1 MRQNIIPIMPIVE
14 TQIKV
19 RVAAYIRVSTN
30 KEDQL
35 NSFSAQYIHYKR
47 LFEDSTYEELID
59 VYYDEGI
66 SGTTTDKRDGFNR
79 MLDDCEKGRIQRIYV
94 KSISR
99 FGRNTAES
107 LTHIRYLKTLGI
119 SVFFEKENLDTAIE
133 ETEFRLTMME
143 YQAQEES
150 ISTSKNVRIG
160 EKYRMERGDYLLK
173 VAPFGYERYER
184 TLIVNESE
192 AVIVR
197 RIYEDYTNGKSIRQI
212 VNELNEENVPRKN
225 PETPWKIAIITYIL
239 SNEKY
244 IGDQMYLKRY
254 RTDTFPFT
262 RVRNHGEHEYYYIE
276 ESHTPIIS
284 KVMFDNAQRLRTLRV
299 PKCVMTSSSEYS
311 PLSGAIHC
319 GECGKVFRIVNRK
332 NSVHWA
338 CRTHQR
344 NVADCPT
351 MCVPD
356 AEVVKAFINMYN
368 KLKTN
373 KKIVITPIINQLVT
387 LKNRI
392 SAGSI
397 EFAELDRQIILIN
410 DQLALITDLKQKQ
423 LIDEE
428 TFRRKSNELNSSMS
442 SLRSKRRLFL
452 NNSQA
457 DKAITEMKR
466 LASII
471 DKGPEKISE
480 LDTELVE
487 ELVED
492 IIVDTS
498 DKIKFKLIGG
508 LVLKETIERT
518 HK

>member
-14 TQIKV
+14 NPTKV
-19 RVAAYIRVSTN
+19 RVAAYVRVSTS
-30 KEDQL
+30 KDDQL
-35 NSFSAQYIHYKR
+35 NSFAAQYLHYKK
-47 LFEDSTYEELID
+47 LFEDSNYEELID
-59 VYYDEGI
+59 VYSDEGI

-79 MLDDCEKGRIQRIYV
+79 MLDDCEKGRIQKIYV

-107 LTHIRYLKTLGI
+107 LAHIRYLKTLGI

-150 ISTSKNVRIG
+150 ISISKNVRLG
-160 EKYRMERGDYLLK
+160 ERYQMERGDYLLK
-173 VAPFGYERYER
+173 VAPYGYERYER
-184 TLIVNESE
+184 TLIVNEAE

-197 RIYEDYTNGKSIRQI
+197 RIFSEYTSGKSTRLIAE
-212 VNELNEENVPRKN
+212 ELNDENVPRKD
-225 PETPWKIAIITYIL
+225 PKVAWKRTTIEYIL

-254 RTDTFPFT
+254 RTDTFPFV

-276 ESHTPIIS
+276 ESHEPIIS
-284 KVMFDNAQRLRTLRV
+284 RSIFDYAQKLRTSRV
-299 PKCVMTSSSEYS
+299 PKCVTTASEFN

-319 GECGKVFRIVNRK
+319 GECGKVFRIINRK
-332 NSVHWA
+332 KSTQWA
-338 CRTHQR
+338 CRTHHK
-344 NVADCPT
+344 NVADCPV

-356 AEVVKAFINMYN
+356 AEVNRAFIEMYN
-368 KLKTN
+368 KLKAN
-373 KKIVITPIINQLVT
+373 KKIIITPVINQLVT

-392 SAGSI
+392 SAQSV
-397 EFAELDRQIILIN
+397 EFAELDRQIMLIN

-428 TFRRKSNELNSSMS
+428 TFRRKSNELNNSMS
-442 SLRSKRRLFL
+442 SLRSKRRRFL

-457 DKAITEMKR
+457 DQAIADMKR

-471 DKGPEKISE
+471 DKGPDKITELDSE
-480 LDTELVE
+480 LFDS
-487 ELVED
+487 LVED

-498 DKIKFKLIGG
+498 DEIRFKIIGG

-518 HK
+518 HR

>member
-14 TQIKV
+14 NPTKV
-19 RVAAYIRVSTN
+19 RVAAYVRVSTS
-30 KEDQL
+30 KDDQL
-35 NSFSAQYIHYKR
+35 NSFAAQYLHYKK
-47 LFEDSTYEELID
+47 LFEDSNYEELID
-59 VYYDEGI
+59 VYSDEGI

-79 MLDDCEKGRIQRIYV
+79 MLDDCEKGRIQKIYV

-107 LTHIRYLKTLGI
+107 LAHIRYLKTLGI

-150 ISTSKNVRIG
+150 VSISKNVRLG
-160 EKYRMERGDYLLK
+160 ERYQMERGDYLLK
-173 VAPFGYERYER
+173 VAPYGYERYER
-184 TLIVNESE
+184 TLIVNEAE

-197 RIYEDYTNGKSIRQI
+197 RIFNEYTSGKSTRLIAE
-212 VNELNEENVPRKN
+212 ELNDENVPRKD
-225 PETPWKIAIITYIL
+225 PTVAWKRTTIEYIL

-244 IGDQMYLKRY
+244 IGDQMYLKCY
-254 RTDTFPFT
+254 RTDTFPFV
-262 RVRNHGEHEYYYIE
+262 RVRNHGEHDYYYIE
-276 ESHTPIIS
+276 ESHEPIITRAI
-284 KVMFDNAQRLRTLRV
+284 FDYAQKLRTSRV
-299 PKCVMTSSSEYS
+299 PKCVTTASEFN

-319 GECGKVFRIVNRK
+319 GECGKVFRIINRK
-332 NSVHWA
+332 NSTQWA
-338 CRTHQR
+338 CRTHHK
-344 NVADCPT
+344 NVADCPV

-356 AEVVKAFINMYN
+356 AEVIRTFIEMYN
-368 KLKTN
+368 KLKAN
-373 KKIVITPIINQLVT
+373 KKIIITPVINQLVT

-392 SAGSI
+392 SAQSV
-397 EFAELDRQIILIN
+397 EFAELDRQIMLIN

-428 TFRRKSNELNSSMS
+428 TFRRKSNELNNSMS

-457 DKAITEMKR
+457 DQAIADMKR

-471 DKGPEKISE
+471 DKGPDKITE
-480 LDTELVE
+480 LDNELFDS
-487 ELVED
+487 LVED

-498 DKIKFKLIGG
+498 DEIKFKIIGG

-518 HK
+518 HR

>member
-14 TQIKV
+14 NPTKV
-19 RVAAYIRVSTN
+19 RVAAYVRVSTS
-30 KEDQL
+30 KDDQL
-35 NSFSAQYIHYKR
+35 NSFAAQYIHYKK

-59 VYYDEGI
+59 IYSDEGI

-79 MLDDCEKGRIQRIYV
+79 MLDDCEKGRIQKIYV

-107 LTHIRYLKTLGI
+107 LAHIRYLKTLGI
-119 SVFFEKENLDTAIE
+119 SVFFEKENLDTSIE

-143 YQAQEES
+143 YHAQEES
-150 ISTSKNVRIG
+150 ISISKNVRLG
-160 EKYRMERGDYLLK
+160 EQYKMERGDYLLK
-173 VAPFGYERYER
+173 VAPYGYERYER
-184 TLIVNESE
+184 TLIVNEAE

-197 RIYEDYTNGKSIRQI
+197 RIYADYTSGKSTRQI
-212 VNELNEENVPRKN
+212 ANELNEENVPRKD
-225 PETPWKIAIITYIL
+225 PAVSWKRTAIEYIL

-254 RTDTFPFT
+254 RTDTFPFV
-262 RVRNHGEHEYYYIE
+262 RVRNHGEHVYYYIE
-276 ESHTPIIS
+276 ETHQPIVTKTI
-284 KVMFDNAQRLRTLRV
+284 FDYAQKLRTSRV
-299 PKCVMTSSSEYS
+299 PKCVTTASEYS
-311 PLSGAIHC
+311 PLSGAMHC
-319 GECGKVFRIVNRK
+319 GECGKVLRIVNRTK
-332 NSVHWA
+332 SVQWA
-338 CRTHQR
+338 CRTHHKD
-344 NVADCPT
+344 ASECPT

-356 AEVVKAFINMYN
+356 AEVIRAFIEMYN
-368 KLKTN
+368 KLKAN
-373 KKIVITPIINQLVT
+373 KKIIITPIINQLVT

-392 SAGSI
+392 SAQSV
-397 EFAELDRQIILIN
+397 EFAELDRQIMLVN
-410 DQLALITDLKQKQ
+410 DQLALIADLKQKQ
-423 LIDEE
+423 MIDEE

-457 DKAITEMKR
+457 DQAIADMKR

-471 DKGPEKISE
+471 DKGPDKIDE
-480 LDTELVE
+480 LDEELFDS
-487 ELVED
+487 LVED

-498 DKIKFKLIGG
+498 DEIKFKLIGG

-518 HK
+518 KR